1 MIPCHT
7 GAVGTGTQGQG
18 RLPRVV
24 VVATGGTIASEG
36 STPTQV
42 VGYARP
48 ALAPEALLAAVP
60 SIATVADV
68 SAETLFQVLSGHLTA
83 ANWLALARRVN
94 DLLERDD
101 VDGVAITH
109 GTDALEETAYW
120 LTLTVRSGKPV
131 VLTGAMRPASALSA
145 DGPMNLYNAV
155 ALAASPEAGGMGALV
170 TMNDAIHAARDV
182 AKMRTASPDAFDSPE
197 FGRLGRMQGGRPHF
211 HRRPTR
217 RHTIASEF
225 DVRALEALP
234 RVDVTYGHVGA
245 TRVPIDA
252 LVAAGARGIV
262 NAGVGQGDV
271 TPDVLD
277 GLKDARRAGVHVVR
291 ASRVPGGTVVANG
304 AIRDDE
310 HGFVAAD
317 TLNPPKA
324 RVLLMLALTV
334 TDDRRGIQRIFDQ
347 Y

>member
-7 GAVGTGTQGQG
+7 AGVSPSVRAPE
-18 RLPRVV
+18 RPPRVV

-36 STPTQV
+36 ATPTQV
-42 VGYARP
+42 VGYAKP
-48 ALAPEALLAAVP
+48 ALSPDALLAAVP
-60 SIATVADV
+60 SVASV
-68 SAETLFQVLSGHLTA
+68 AEVRAEQLFQVLSGHLTV
-83 ANWLALARRVN
+83 ANWLAMTRRIGE
-94 DLLERDD
+94 LLGRDD

-120 LTLTVRSGKPV
+120 LTLTVRSEKPV

-155 ALAASPEAGGMGALV
+155 ALAASPAAAGLGVLV
-170 TMNDAIHAARDV
+170 TMNDSIHAARDV
-182 AKMRTASPDAFDSPE
+182 TKMRTASPDAFDSPE
-197 FGRLGRMQGGRPHF
+197 FGRLGRMQGGRPQI

-217 RHTIASEF
+217 RHSTASEF
-225 DVRALEALP
+225 DVRGLEALP
-234 RVDVTYGHVGA
+234 RVDVTYGHAGA

-271 TPDVLD
+271 TPDVLE
-277 GLKDARRAGVHVVR
+277 GLRDARRAGVHVVR
-291 ASRVPGGTVVANG
+291 ASRVPGGTVIANG

-310 HGFVAAD
+310 HDFVAAD
-317 TLNPPKA
+317 TLNPQTA
-324 RVLLMLALTV
+324 RVLLMLALAV
-334 TDDRRGIQRIFDQ
+334 TDDRREIQRIFDQ